1 MEFVTPPALD
11 AGDRVAVV
19 APSSGGARSAPH
31 VLSLA
36 LDRLRDRFDLDP
48 VVHPTARQGDEFLAA
63 HPRARA
69 AAVHEAFRDPDI
81 RAVFA
86 TIGGDDQLRVLRHL
100 DPAVLRE
107 HPTRFFGMSDNTNL
121 GLYLWREGVV
131 SYNGGQLL
139 NQVGTPGRLPAF
151 SERYLRRALFE
162 PSLGDLE
169 AAPRWTDDTV
179 DWSEPDYAETTPEYE
194 PAPGWTWAGGET
206 PVAGRVWGG
215 CLAIV
220 DWHLASDRYLPDPE
234 RLDGAVLAVETSEEL
249 PSAPEV
255 RRTLM
260 CMGERGLL
268 GRFDGEDGPGRA
280 TASSAPARRP
290 ASATAASNARRY
302 SANCRGTTPTRRS
315 SSTST
320 SGTRTR
326 RSRCRSATGSTS
338 TRRPGRYGSA
348 NGRVRGRT
356 AHRRRGAASP
366 RASRG
371 QPGSPDGRRP

>member
-268 GRFDGEDGPGRA
+268 GRFDGVLVGR
-280 TASSAPARRP
+280 P
-290 ASATAASNARRY
+290 
-302 SANCRGTTPTRRS
+302 
-315 SSTST
+315 
-320 SGTRTR
+320 RTR
-326 RSRCRSATGSTS
+326 NRFE
-338 TRRPGRYGSA
+338 RPGEAARERYRREQREAILGELSRYNPDA
-348 NGRVRGRT
+348 PVVFDLDFGHTNPTVPLPVGDRVELDP
-356 AHRRRGAASP
+356 AAGTV
-366 RASRG
+366 RFG
-371 QPGSPDGRRP
+371 